1 MVQAQTMYARWV
13 SLLCLVALAS
23 CERCTGRVPEEL
35 RVAGPTPYV
44 RCLGAPPIKAR
55 KWRWGRAEFD
65 LNERQL
71 AIGGLPDSIR
81 MAVFSGPAFVSES
94 PQAALKKVAAA
105 RPRLALVLGGV
116 GDDRNKA
123 LRTLKLLG
131 ELDFPSLVIA
141 GGRDRWSDLTAAFDA
156 LEDGPRDR
164 VIDATPL
171 RTVQLG
177 RDTLVIVAGAAGGR
191 YARDRFA
198 CGFGDPDLDKIAGE
212 IGAKKG
218 GRRWLISWQAPAGD
232 GALAVAKTRRGV
244 QTGDGSLAQFAKR
257 VGALG
262 GLFAWP
268 DIQVMRP
275 SAHGES
281 LPLPPGV
288 AADDLRM
295 VAPRLV
301 GPAIEREDGSRA
313 MPGFALVVLTKAG
326 MLVEEH

>member
-1 MVQAQTMYARWV
+1 MVQAQTMHARWV

-23 CERCTGRVPEEL
+23 CERCSGRVPEEL
-35 RVAGPTPYV
+35 RVTGPTPYV
-44 RCLGAPPIKAR
+44 RCLGAPPVKAR
-55 KWRWGRAEFD
+55 KWRFGRAEFD
-65 LNERQL
+65 LNERDL
-71 AIGGLPDSIR
+71 TIGGLPDAIR

-94 PQAALKKVAAA
+94 PAAALKKVAAA

-116 GDDRNKA
+116 GDDRDTA
-123 LRTLKLLG
+123 LRTLRLLG
-131 ELDFPSLVIA
+131 DLDFPCLVIG
-141 GGRDRWSDLTAAFDA
+141 GGRDRWSDLRTAFDA
-156 LEDGPRDR
+156 LEEGPKDR

-171 RTVQLG
+171 QTVRLG
-177 RDTLVIVAGAAGGR
+177 RDTLVLVAGAAHGR
-191 YARDRFA
+191 YARDGFA
-198 CGFGDPDLDKIAGE
+198 CGFGDPDLDKIASE
-212 IGAKKG
+212 IGPKKDE
-218 GRRWLISWQAPAGD
+218 RRWLVSWQAPAGE
-232 GALAVAKTRRGV
+232 GALAVAKTSRGV
-244 QTGDGSLAQFAKR
+244 QTGDGSLGRFAKR

-268 DIQVMRP
+268 DLQVMRP
-275 SAHGES
+275 RAHGES

-288 AADDLRM
+288 AADDLRI